1 MIFNTTKTAEQYA
14 QTQLFG
20 NNDDGT
26 VSLLDTINRKF
37 DKIWDLYKA
46 MKQLDWDEDEV
57 DQNQSLVDFE
67 KMNKVRKKVADTMIY
82 NIMWQWET
90 DSVASQVP
98 FVLIAPYGPCS
109 EIVAA
114 ELRINDNETI
124 HGAAYSQIVK
134 MSFDKPKEVLND
146 MLAQL
151 EPHKRL
157 EVIGTELSKL
167 KRRSAELNYFG
178 PAHFTQ
184 QEKVIDMML
193 FYFVMYVLE
202 RVQFMISFGVT
213 FTICD
218 SGVFQPIGALV
229 KKICQDEYEVH
240 CEYRLEVLNQLI
252 MGQYGKEAF
261 EILRPKLIRI
271 LQEVIESE
279 IKWAKFLFE
288 DGEAI
293 VGMNADILI
302 QWALFNAKAV
312 AESFGFTEDEI
323 GYKFPEENPMPHL
336 EKWID
341 INKTQTANQ
350 ETQNVQYKVNVVQR
364 NDANVIYD
372 F

>member
-1 MIFNTTKTAEQYA
+1 MIFNTTKTVEQYTN
-14 QTQLFG
+14 TQLFG
-20 NNDDGT
+20 NNENSG
-26 VSLLDTINRKF
+26 VSLLDTINRRF
-37 DKIWDLYKA
+37 DKIWELYKA

-57 DQNQSLVDFE
+57 DQTQSLADFE
-67 KMNKVRKKVADTMIY
+67 RVKKKLADTMIY

-114 ELRINDNETI
+114 ELRINDNETV

-134 MSFDKPKEVLND
+134 MSFDKPKEVLQN
-146 MLAQL
+146 MLNQV

-157 EVIGTELSKL
+157 EVVGKQLSIL
-167 KRRSAELNYFG
+167 KQRSAALNYYG
-178 PAHFTQ
+178 PEYFTQ
-184 QEKVIDMML
+184 KEKVIDMML

-218 SGVFQPIGALV
+218 SGVFQPIGAIV

-252 MGQYGKEAF
+252 QGKYGQEAF
-261 EILRPKLIRI
+261 TELRPQLIKI
-271 LQEVIESE
+271 LQDVINSE
-279 IKWAKFLFE
+279 IRWAKFLFE

-302 QWALFNAKAV
+302 KWALYNAKAV
-312 AESFGFTEDEI
+312 AQNFGFTEEEL
-323 GYKFPEENPMPHL
+323 GFSFPEENPMPHL
-336 EKWID
+336 DKWIN

-364 NDANVIYD
+364 NDANIVYTY
-372 F
+372 